1 MALRQG
7 SKQRFLGWEVG
18 QMRTAPGGN
27 GRSRAK
33 RPTMIDVARE
43 AGVALRTVSR
53 VVNNDPTVGPD
64 YVARVQ
70 SAIKAL
76 NFRPDERA
84 RQLRTGVSDTIGA
97 AVRRIAETNPALA
110 AIEQTAR
117 AAGLTL
123 LASSTDFDE
132 QREHDILISMCR
144 QRLDG
149 VIVEPIGESHSYLE
163 SELAAG
169 MPLVAMDR
177 PMSGVSV
184 DTVMSDNAG
193 GIGMAFHHLRKH
205 GHKRVAYIGDDERV
219 FSGHERAAAFRA
231 CLLAHGG
238 PTDGLIHPGELTAE
252 RVGAA
257 LDAALHGPDPAT
269 ALVTGNMDT
278 TLAVLR
284 RLGPEAARLPIV
296 GFDDVPLADLLS
308 PALTVVAQDTAR
320 IGATAVELLRARI
333 ADPARPVQS
342 VVVPVSMTI
351 RGSGEIRP

>member
-1 MALRQG
+1 MSAAQ
-7 SKQRFLGWEVG
+7 
-18 QMRTAPGGN
+18 GGN
-27 GRSRAK
+27 ARARSK
-33 RPTMIDVARE
+33 RPTMVDVARE

-53 VVNNDPTVGPD
+53 VVNNDPTVGPE
-64 YVARVQ
+64 YVARIKA
-70 SAIKAL
+70 AIKAL

-97 AVRRIAETNPALA
+97 AVRRIAEVNPALA
-110 AIEQTAR
+110 AIER
-117 AAGLTL
+117 AAREGGLTL

-149 VIVEPIGESHSYLE
+149 IIVEPIGESHSYLE
-163 SELAAG
+163 PELAAG
-169 MPLVAMDR
+169 LPLVAMDR
-177 PMSGVSV
+177 PLSGVSV
-184 DTVMSDNAG
+184 DTVMSDNAA
-193 GIGMAFHHLRKH
+193 GIGMAFHHLRRH
-205 GHKRVAYIGDDERV
+205 GHRRIAYIGDDERV
-219 FSGHERAAAFRA
+219 FSGRERAAAFRA
-231 CLLAHGG
+231 CLLAHGEPVG
-238 PTDGLIHPGELTAE
+238 DLVHPGEITAE

-257 LDAALHGPDPAT
+257 LDAVLHGPDPAT

-284 RLGPEAARLPIV
+284 RLGPEATRLPIV
-296 GFDDVPLADLLS
+296 GFDDVPLADLLR

-333 ADPARPVQS
+333 AEPARPVKT

-351 RGSGEIRP
+351 RGSGELRS